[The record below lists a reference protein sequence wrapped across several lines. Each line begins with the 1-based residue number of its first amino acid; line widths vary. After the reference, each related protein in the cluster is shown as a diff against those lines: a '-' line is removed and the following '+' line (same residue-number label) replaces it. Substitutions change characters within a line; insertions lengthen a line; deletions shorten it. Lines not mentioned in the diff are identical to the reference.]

1 MNVFNILVVDDD
13 IGVCRIIQR
22 MLADEQCRVVTSHS
36 VADALEAIEEK
47 PFDVYVADYKLR
59 DGSGL
64 DIAQRIRSKWGLS
77 PIILISGGDPSVV
90 VLRAEK
96 FGIADFIEKPFS
108 QETICMAV
116 KRAIA
121 SLPAIP
127 SAATAKSERR
137 QSKTS
142 FWQAAVCVMRGK
154 NPKLFRDQ
162 RGR

>member
-36 VADALEAIEEK
+36 VADALKVIEEK

-64 DIAQRIRSKWGLS
+64 DIAERIRSKWGLS
-77 PIILISGGDPSVV
+77 PIILISGGDPSAIA
-90 VLRAEK
+90 LRAEK

-108 QETICMAV
+108 QETICRAV
-116 KRAIA
+116 KKAIA
-121 SLPAIP
+121 SLPATP
-127 SAATAKSERR
+127 LAATAKSERP
-137 QSKTS
+137 QSKPS
-142 FWQAAVCVMRGK
+142 FWQAAVCAMRAK
-154 NPKLFRDQ
+154 NPKLLRDH